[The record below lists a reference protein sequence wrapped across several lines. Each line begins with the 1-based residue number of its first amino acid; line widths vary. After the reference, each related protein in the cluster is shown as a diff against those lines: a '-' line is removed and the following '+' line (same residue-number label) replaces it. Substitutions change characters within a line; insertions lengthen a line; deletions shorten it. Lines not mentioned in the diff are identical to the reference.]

1 MNTSLEYQE
10 YETLCREVW
19 EHNKRYYVDSQ
30 PSISDEEFDALLR
43 RLVQLEK
50 THPEWIKPDSP
61 TQRVGEM
68 LTGGFKTI
76 VHTTPMLS
84 LANTYS
90 QEELEE
96 FIKRVHRLVGSTK
109 IPFSCEIKMD
119 GVAISV
125 RYENGVYVRGV
136 TRGDGKKGDDVT
148 ANLKTI
154 HALPLKLYGKE
165 VPEILEVR
173 GEAFMPHQTFASLNA
188 QRAAKGDPLWA
199 NPRNAAAGTL
209 KLLDPYEVAKRQL
222 GIVFYGVAEDS
233 SQHLISQQQ
242 VHKFLQ
248 QKGLPTLQMHDTCTS
263 MEEIWAFAEKVRQ
276 ARARYPFDIDGI
288 VIKLDDLREQKNLGA
303 TGKNPRWAV
312 AYKFAAEQAVTRILG
327 ITVQVGRTGILTPVA
342 ELEPVLLA
350 GSTISRATLHNADE
364 VQRKDIRVGD
374 MVTIEKGGDVIPK
387 VVNVHMALRPNES
400 QPWSM
405 PETCPNCGA
414 IVVRSSGE
422 VAVRCPNKHCG
433 EQLQRRMVYFASK
446 HGMDIEGM
454 GERVVEQ
461 LIQLGLVSRPSDIY
475 KLTETEL
482 SQLENFKEKSIQNL
496 LEGIEKSKN
505 VSLPRFLMALGIQ
518 HVGAGISDLLS
529 ARAGDIATLSKL
541 TEEEL
546 LEIEGIGPKV
556 ASAVV
561 EYFQDPH
568 HQEEVHLLLSC
579 GVTPQKVEMQS
590 RFSDTPF
597 SGKTVVLTGS
607 LQNYTR
613 SAAAALIKER
623 GGKVTESVSKNT
635 DYVVAGEDPGSKLE
649 KAYKLGVKVLTE
661 AEFAELLSC
670 SFPR

>member
-482 SQLENFKEKSIQNL
+482 SQLDNFKEKSIQNL